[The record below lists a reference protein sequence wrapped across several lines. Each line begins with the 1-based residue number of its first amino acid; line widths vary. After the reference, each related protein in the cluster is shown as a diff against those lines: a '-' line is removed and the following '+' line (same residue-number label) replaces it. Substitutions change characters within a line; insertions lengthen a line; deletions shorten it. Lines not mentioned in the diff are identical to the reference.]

1 MNDGEILLACEVES
15 LEKILTELL
24 EDKLQQTKRLYSFIE
39 PDFNFEL
46 FPKHKITDEDPDVI
60 YVKPG
65 HELID
70 VSADWIVNLWNEGAL
85 TANSFS
91 VAMDREDIT
100 QLRDYLRTVLKG

>member
-1 MNDGEILLACEVES
+1 MFSGCCRL
-15 LEKILTELL
+15 
-24 EDKLQQTKRLYSFIE
+24 LQQEQR
-39 PDFNFEL
+39 
-46 FPKHKITDEDPDVI
+46 
-60 YVKPG
+60 
-65 HELID
+65 LID